1 MNFYGF
7 MGSLVKGT
15 FSFKMQFRTVEG
27 KYEIL
32 SGVSL
37 TFRCTG
43 QILLFYYFTDFTLEQ
58 ILLYFQFLHF

>member
-1 MNFYGF
+1 MNFRGF
-7 MGSLVKGT
+7 MGSLMKGT
-15 FSFKMQFRTVEG
+15 FSFQMQFRTMDG

-43 QILLFYYFTDFTLEQ
+43 QILLFC
-58 ILLYFQFLHF
+58 